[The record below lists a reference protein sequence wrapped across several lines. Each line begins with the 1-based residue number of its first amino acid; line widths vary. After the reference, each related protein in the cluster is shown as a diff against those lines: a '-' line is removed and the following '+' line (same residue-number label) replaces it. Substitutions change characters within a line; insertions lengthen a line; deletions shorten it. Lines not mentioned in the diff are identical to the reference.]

1 MSSYSIPHGL
11 TNHSSCS
18 THPQIS
24 RHWEMQQLCCA
35 SKYPMLTRM
44 QDIRK
49 VPDTKDTIRFK
60 LDTQDIVYTVDMFR
74 DTLKLLVETLD
85 NPFLAPVNI
94 ETIESFMHTVGY
106 QGVVDKKKD
115 VIQYPR
121 FTKFIIA
128 DLMKKYPFI
137 SPRLDEDY
145 HSIKDDIPLVSVY
158 TTGNVTVQGMLI
170 PDAFLTKEIRATDD
184 YKEYETVF
192 VNVVVPMNQ
201 PQLVVSTQGTHMTT
215 PRAHRTP
222 TLTAASPQGK
232 KRKQS
237 AGETSSLRKSLK
249 VTIIQKKQ
257 STTLIQPPSDDRQR
271 DEIAEATL
279 LSLTLHKTALA
290 AEAQENVAKL
300 QEKLVEEEIEKMV
313 EGGEDEESYASEF
326 DDSLFNDDDD
336 SGTRIEPESHKENL
350 EVVDEDEVNDKVKQD
365 EKKDDD
371 AEKIDDAAKEKDNDD
386 HIDHT
391 LFGTHVTGS
400 METRNEQMQTPIPT
414 PTRSPREDL
423 SSDKTISEE
432 LMAKVSPTT
441 ATTSKDSSK
450 SKSKK
455 VFTSNKTK
463 ILLESIAGMCRRCGQ
478 ICTILKPNLSL
489 MSFFMGKIREVLDHC
504 NNVVPE
510 MTFAKTNEM
519 IKEEMPR
526 LVNLV
531 VNKD

>member
-1 MSSYSIPHGL
+1 
-11 TNHSSCS
+11 
-18 THPQIS
+18 
-24 RHWEMQQLCCA
+24 
-35 SKYPMLTRM
+35 
-44 QDIRK
+44 
-49 VPDTKDTIRFK
+49 
-60 LDTQDIVYTVDMFR
+60 
-74 DTLKLLVETLD
+74 
-85 NPFLAPVNI
+85 
-94 ETIESFMHTVGY
+94 
-106 QGVVDKKKD
+106 
-115 VIQYPR
+115 
-121 FTKFIIA
+121 
-128 DLMKKYPFI
+128 
-137 SPRLDEDY
+137 
-145 HSIKDDIPLVSVY
+145 
-158 TTGNVTVQGMLI
+158 
-170 PDAFLTKEIRATDD
+170 
-184 YKEYETVF
+184 
-192 VNVVVPMNQ
+192 
-201 PQLVVSTQGTHMTT
+201 
-215 PRAHRTP
+215 
-222 TLTAASPQGK
+222 
-232 KRKQS
+232 
-237 AGETSSLRKSLK
+237 
-249 VTIIQKKQ
+249 
-257 STTLIQPPSDDRQR
+257 
-271 DEIAEATL
+271 
-279 LSLTLHKTALA
+279 
-290 AEAQENVAKL
+290 
-300 QEKLVEEEIEKMV
+300 MV

-365 EKKDDD
+365 VKKVMML
-371 AEKIDDAAKEKDNDD
+371 ETNQMTAAKEKDNDD

-463 ILLESIAGMCRRCGQ
+463 ILLESIAGMCRQCGQ